1 MFKMRDGK
9 VNNFNCISNW
19 RDHPGQLILNR
30 KFRTASSSIIILKI
44 NLNSIFKWSTVLN
57 LGWTLLHLFFSS
69 LYSQNYSNHNLR
81 NLVLVL
87 VYLPPPALFWG
98 CHPRP
103 LLRVI
108 FVKRA
113 GGATPISDM
122 NFEAAPG
129 PLL

>member
-30 KFRTASSSIIILKI
+30 KFRSASSSIIILKI

-57 LGWTLLHLFFSS
+57 LGWTLLHLFYLS

-87 VYLPPPALFWG
+87 VYLPPPPSFEVAPPPSFEG
-98 CHPRP
+98 DFCKEGGGGNPNPRYE
-103 LLRVI
+103 
-108 FVKRA
+108 F
-113 GGATPISDM
+113 
-122 NFEAAPG
+122 
-129 PLL
+129 

>member
-30 KFRTASSSIIILKI
+30 KFRSASSSIIILKI

-57 LGWTLLHLFFSS
+57 LGWTLLHLFYLS

-87 VYLPPPALFWG
+87 VYLPPP
-98 CHPRP
+98 RP

-113 GGATPISDM
+113 GGATPIPDM